1 MDLGEKDRKLSEI
14 ELKLQAIW
22 CDVLEKGS
30 VPVDVSFFDAGG
42 NSILLLKLVMKIIN
56 EMDSKITVPDVFS
69 ILPLKLCQ
77 STLKLYKRSEKNW
90 RTI

>member
-69 ILPLKLCQ
+69 YP
-77 STLKLYKRSEKNW
+77 
-90 RTI
+90 TIETMSKYLEALQKE